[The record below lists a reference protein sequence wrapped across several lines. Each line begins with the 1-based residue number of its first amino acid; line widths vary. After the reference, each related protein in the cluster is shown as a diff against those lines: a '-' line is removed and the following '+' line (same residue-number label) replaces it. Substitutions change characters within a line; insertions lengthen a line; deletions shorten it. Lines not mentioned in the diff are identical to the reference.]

1 VVRIRIWGSAQQISV
16 GGGSGTEIR
25 IRGFRGEEGSS
36 LAVVEVIRTVVD
48 QRQDMVRRGG
58 EPQAGDGWR
67 PSGRS
72 HAEEAIWKEEGA
84 SSFSYRVG
92 GIIGGP
98 CQ

>member
-1 VVRIRIWGSAQQISV
+1 
-16 GGGSGTEIR
+16 
-25 IRGFRGEEGSS
+25 
-36 LAVVEVIRTVVD
+36 VD

-67 PSGRS
+67 PSERS

-92 GIIGGP
+92 GIIGVHANKLDHLNQFKCAVNHCHGLRY
-98 CQ
+98 

>member
-1 VVRIRIWGSAQQISV
+1 VVRIWGSARQISV

-72 HAEEAIWKEEGA
+72 HAEEAIWKEEGPRLSPTAWVA
-84 SSFSYRVG
+84 S
-92 GIIGGP
+92 
-98 CQ
+98 